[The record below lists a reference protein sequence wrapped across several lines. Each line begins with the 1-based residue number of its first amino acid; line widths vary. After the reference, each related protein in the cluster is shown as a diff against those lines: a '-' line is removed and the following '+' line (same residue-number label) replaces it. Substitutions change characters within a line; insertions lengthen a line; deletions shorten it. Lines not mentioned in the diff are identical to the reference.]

1 MDLSNVNTCDLVE
14 ELEKRDGVEVHS
26 IGPSASVTVNAD
38 GPAVVLVVT
47 D

>member
-1 MDLSNVNTCDLVE
+1 MDLREVSTHDLVA
-14 ELEKRDGVEVHS
+14 ELESRDGVEANV
-26 IGPSASVTVNAD
+26 IGPSASIAVTAS

>member
-1 MDLSNVNTCDLVE
+1 MDLREVSTHDLVA
-14 ELEKRDGVEVHS
+14 ELESRDGVEVNA
-26 IGPSASVTVNAD
+26 IGPSTFIAVTSS